1 MQVYLDAKKD
11 EIQKMAQERT
21 WLETQLHSKEGELE
35 ELKKTINNLQRA
47 MQQQQ
52 EEHEQIIRVKERQAV
67 EDRSMIQQLEF
78 QNQHMKDKI
87 RE

>member
-11 EIQKMAQERT
+11 EIQKMTQERT
-21 WLETQLHSKEGELE
+21 WIETQLHSKEGELG
-35 ELKKTINNLQRA
+35 ELKNTINNLQRA

-67 EDRSMIQQLEF
+67 EDHSMIQQLEF

>member
-11 EIQKMAQERT
+11 EIQKMTQEKT
-21 WLETQLHSKEGELE
+21 WLETQLHSKEGELG